1 MDNFDLPPAVAEPPP
16 VSQSPRCVS
25 QAYLEDFDNGPAGW
39 WAWSGNSSGLKAL
52 ELGKSSVISRSPW
65 WIDYNHAPPGA
76 GYLHM
81 VFCLCTK
88 GPFGETMTEVA
99 GPNGFVQGGFPRNLT
114 NARLTFRLK
123 GELKTRGANLV
134 LLVQSTMDSL
144 TSGWALIGQPLTVG
158 REWSEQTITAVPEP
172 DQWVCIGSRH
182 DRRDYY
188 GYIELKKVLS
198 DVNCNIML
206 ILFPLTVAPM
216 GPLAGD
222 KHILRPGKDYPV
234 WRSKL
239 PEGYVVLDSVRIA
252 FSGKHTAQ
260 KPAP

>member
-1 MDNFDLPPAVAEPPP
+1 MDNVALPSVLAEAQPEAQTMKR
-16 VSQSPRCVS
+16 VSH
-25 QAYLEDFDNGPAGW
+25 AYQEDFDSGPAGW
-39 WAWSGNSSGLKAL
+39 WGWSGNATGLKAL
-52 ELGKSSVISRSPW
+52 ELGKSSVVSRSPW

-81 VFCLCTK
+81 VFCLCTR
-88 GPFGETMTEVA
+88 GPFGEAMKEVA
-99 GPNGFVQGGFPRNLT
+99 GENRFVQAGTQRNFT

-123 GELKTRGANLV
+123 GELETRGANLV
-134 LLVQSTMDSL
+134 LLVQSSVGSV

-158 REWSEQTITAVPEP
+158 KQWSEQTITAVPEP
-172 DQWVCIGSRH
+172 DQWVCIRSRH
-182 DRRDYY
+182 DRQDYY

-206 ILFPLTVAPM
+206 ILFPLDVVPM

-234 WRSKL
+234 WTSKL
-239 PEGYVVLDSVRIA
+239 PEGYVIMDSARID
-252 FSGKHTAQ
+252 FPHK
-260 KPAP
+260 